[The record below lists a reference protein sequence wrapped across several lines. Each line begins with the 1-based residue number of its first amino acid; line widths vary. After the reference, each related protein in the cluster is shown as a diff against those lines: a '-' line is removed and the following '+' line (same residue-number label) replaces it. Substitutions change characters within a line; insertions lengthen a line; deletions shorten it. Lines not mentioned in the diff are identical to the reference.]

1 MLWTQVKYYLKT
13 EMKLPHLLLSIENII
28 MIKIIKLLDLK
39 KISNHQVFLEKISKI
54 IKINLD
60 NVHQIKTKIKMK
72 IIQSQE
78 NQFLL

>member
-1 MLWTQVKYYLKT
+1 M
-13 EMKLPHLLLSIENII
+13 I

>member
-1 MLWTQVKYYLKT
+1 MKYYLKI